1 MRWDELGKL
10 CTIKSG
16 GTPPRNQREY
26 WGGEIPW
33 AKISDLDTH
42 DGGALKFTEEK
53 ISITGLEAIHNR
65 IFPAGTILLAIYG
78 SVGKTAVLGVESSCN
93 QAILGIQIEDT
104 TALNP
109 EYLLLW
115 LRSVGET
122 LMSQAK
128 GVAQKNISLKH
139 VKELKVPLPPLEE
152 QKRIARIL
160 DEADLVRKKTQAL
173 IDKYD
178 ELAQSLFLDM
188 FGDYLKSTTKD
199 WKRIP
204 EILFFQE
211 GPGVR
216 NWQFRE
222 NGVKLLNGR
231 NINDN
236 QIDLNTTSV
245 FISNEE
251 AYGKYSHFLAE
262 VGDLVIACSG
272 VTLDRFHKKVALLKA
287 EHLPL
292 CMNTSTMRFK
302 VLDESILNIQFF
314 RYFLGSAQ
322 FLNQLRKLITGSA
335 QLNFGPSHVK
345 KMSVPCP
352 PISLQNEFARLV
364 EEIESESLKVS
375 RCIQQDSNLFNV
387 LLQKAFKGE
396 LNGKE
401 KE

>member
-26 WGGEIPW
+26 WGGEVPW

-188 FGDYLKSTTKD
+188 FGDPVTNPKGWEVKPLGDLFQISTGKTPSTKDSENFNGNIPFVTPPDFNSDDEIARFVSESGAAQSRIVPKGSLLVTCIGSIGKTKIVNTPSCFNQQINAIEIGSGWHPEVLQFALQRMKSVLEAAASATTVPILNKGNFQKIKVFVPPAEVQESFTSNYRQIQRGVEELKS
-199 WKRIP
+199 
-204 EILFFQE
+204 
-211 GPGVR
+211 
-216 NWQFRE
+216 
-222 NGVKLLNGR
+222 
-231 NINDN
+231 
-236 QIDLNTTSV
+236 
-245 FISNEE
+245 
-251 AYGKYSHFLAE
+251 A
-262 VGDLVIACSG
+262 
-272 VTLDRFHKKVALLKA
+272 KKQGQA
-287 EHLPL
+287 
-292 CMNTSTMRFK
+292 
-302 VLDESILNIQFF
+302 
-314 RYFLGSAQ
+314 
-322 FLNQLRKLITGSA
+322 
-335 QLNFGPSHVK
+335 
-345 KMSVPCP
+345 
-352 PISLQNEFARLV
+352 
-364 EEIESESLKVS
+364 
-375 RCIQQDSNLFNV
+375 LFNA

-396 LNGKE
+396 LT
-401 KE
+401 